1 MGSISLAPI
10 LLAATVS
17 MTFAEFIEVQK
28 LSRED
33 LRTRFTLPLEC
44 DPAVTA
50 STTEPAANSVTVD
63 IECRAKPAG
72 TPPPG
77 EPTRPGRP
85 TERTR

>member
-1 MGSISLAPI
+1 MRGVSLAPI
-10 LLAATVS
+10 LLAVTVS
-17 MTFAEFIEVQK
+17 MTISEFMDVQQ
-28 LSRED
+28 LSPES
-33 LRTRFTLPLEC
+33 LRTRFGLAATC

-50 STTEPAANSVTVD
+50 STTEPAANSVTVA